1 MLADKIIKQVTTG
14 VFKNRTRLIVTHKK
28 DIAMLANK
36 IYYIDDQREVKLAKK
51 DYIDE
56 YFKNASTYTSID
68 QAIENM
74 DKEDHTEEGHIA
86 NPITVHMDEHD
97 LVHHEPGTNA
107 LVVNEKEKLAELLA
121 NDEYLKQIITEAKG
135 FTVKNFLKA
144 ARDME
149 GMVSM
154 PTIFTIALVASFT
167 EPLSIAFLLYWA
179 QNFDPSRKWKD
190 LGYLSLLYFVKSSV
204 PPIRRIL
211 CFRFFQYN
219 LSYHVHARM
228 VFKTLHSSLY
238 EFHDKTPPSFVL
250 NRFSLDVGKFDNKLV
265 DNVGQ
270 LMTLVST
277 LIYQASLIIFTIH
290 PISAFFVL
298 FFIMWSVRIQRSFIG
313 IRRTLIKNQS
323 GSMALVL
330 DQLDDTLSDL
340 VCVRALNLENYLY
353 EKYRQLLTVNYY
365 NSFMLAGFNIWFNA
379 VMSLSSLLL
388 VQIPCFLVLLYVFDP
403 SEWNLIVVFIVL
415 VGNLAGDLQR
425 FLFFFTELDGNFVD
439 LDRCY
444 FFEKVPY
451 EKGEN
456 ITQEEIDAYHSGD
469 LDKVRS
475 YLQNHPIH
483 AEFMKIQSI
492 EFRDIC
498 ARYSSSSPMI
508 LKNVSFRIDGQIK
521 VGVIGKTGS
530 GKSSLVK
537 LLWRYI
543 NPSSGSISFNNKDI
557 STVELRA
564 LRRSLV
570 VLSQET
576 YIITGTVRMN
586 VDPRGIYSDQEI
598 MATLEDI
605 GFVHPGYLEQGP
617 SFDIMETGKN
627 LSVGEKQLIS
637 LARVMLS
644 KASLII
650 LDEATA
656 SMDPEMEAK
665 VNAKIEE
672 KFRGKAIILVVA
684 HRIDTILD
692 ADKILAFSDGKLIE
706 EGSPATLLA
715 NNKSYLKRML
725 GESKKAEQMVASPTK
740 QDK

>member
-1 MLADKIIKQVTTG
+1 MDDPTASLDNMVADKIIKQVTSG
-14 VFKNRTRLIVTHKK
+14 AFKNRTRLIVTHKK
-28 DIAMLANK
+28 DIVMLASK
-36 IYYIDDQREVKLAKK
+36 VYFIDDHFEVKQATKGH
-51 DYIDE
+51 IDE
-56 YFKNASTYTSID
+56 YFKNVTTFTTVD

-74 DKEDHTEEGHIA
+74 EKEAQLVPLEHKED
-86 NPITVHMDEHD
+86 DD
-97 LVHHEPGTNA
+97 HHELHDKVDKVLP
-107 LVVNEKEKLAELLA
+107 E
-121 NDEYLKQIITEAKG
+121 DEFLKSIITEAKG
-135 FTVKNFLKA
+135 FTVKNFVKA

-149 GMVSM
+149 GMVTM
-154 PTIFTIALVASFT
+154 PTIFFIALIASFT
-167 EPLSIAFLLYWA
+167 EPLSIGFLLYWA
-179 QNFDPSRKWKD
+179 QNYDPDRKWKD
-190 LGYLSLLYFVKSSV
+190 LGYLSLLYFVKSAV

-211 CFRFFQYN
+211 CFQFFQYK

-228 VFKTLHSSLY
+228 VFKTLHSSLL

-265 DNVGQ
+265 DNIGQ

-277 LIYQASLIIFTIH
+277 LIYQASMIIFTIH
-290 PISAFFVL
+290 YISALFVI
-298 FFIMWSVRIQRSFIG
+298 FFIFWSVRIQRNFIH
-313 IRRTLIKNQS
+313 IRRNLIKNQS
-323 GSMALVL
+323 GSMTFII

-340 VCVRALNLENYLY
+340 VCIRVLGIENYLY
-353 EKYRQLLTVNYY
+353 ESYRNLLTVNYY

-379 VMSLSSLLL
+379 VMSMSSLIL
-388 VQIPCFLVLLYVFDP
+388 VQIPCFLVLWYVFDP
-403 SEWNLIVVFIVL
+403 AEWNLIVVFIVL

-444 FFEKVPY
+444 FFEKVPF

-456 ITQEEIDAYHSGD
+456 ISQEEMDAYHSGD

-483 AEFMKIQSI
+483 AEFMKVVSI
-492 EFRDIC
+492 EFRDIS
-498 ARYSSSSPMI
+498 AGYSQNGPLV
-508 LKNVSFRIDGQIK
+508 LKHVSFRIDSKMK
-521 VGVIGKTGS
+521 VGIIGKTGS

-537 LLWRYI
+537 LLWRYL
-543 NPSSGSISFNNKDI
+543 NPTGGSILFNNKDI

-576 YIITGTVRMN
+576 YIITGTIRMN
-586 VDPRGIYSDQEI
+586 VDPRGLYSDQEI

-605 GFVHPGYLEQGP
+605 GFNHPGYLEQGP
-617 SFDIMETGKN
+617 NFDIMETGKN

-644 KASLII
+644 KASLVI

-656 SMDPEMEAK
+656 SMDHEMEAK
-665 VNAKIEE
+665 VNLKIEE
-672 KFRGKAIILVVA
+672 KFRGKAIIIVVA

-706 EGSPATLLA
+706 EGSPSVLLA
-715 NNKSYLKRML
+715 NSKSYLKRML
-725 GESKKAEQMVASPTK
+725 GESPKAEQTMSSPSK
-740 QDK
+740 LKAE